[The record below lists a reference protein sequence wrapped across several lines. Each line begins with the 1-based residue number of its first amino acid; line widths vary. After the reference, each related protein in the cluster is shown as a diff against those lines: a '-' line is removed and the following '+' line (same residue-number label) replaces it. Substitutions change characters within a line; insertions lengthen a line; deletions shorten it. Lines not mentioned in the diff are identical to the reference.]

1 MSLFNKKRLYIS
13 LLATALLMGCAST
26 DPYKPQSDKD
36 FVYDPAKSFAMNVID
51 GSLGFHNGLTDA
63 NRPKDADTTTGAGS
77 YAADAIIGFGNGGG
91 LGGAFLSMLGTNT
104 GNAPLNHTYGIA
116 YIPVE
121 SFEQVNMDKALSSLE
136 KIVSIGASKT
146 FDITYT
152 KKVKYKTFE
161 LYTYHGDECLRR
173 QNMFKKD
180 QEELGITD
188 PLDCVAAGHTS
199 PTLLSKTTTT
209 PNGSTGKYLVFGLE
223 KMSYQTFFRAAINIP
238 SLSEF
243 GEFYYFVPAS
253 PTNSLPFV
261 YFNQKAH
268 LFIKPD
274 GNNLSSI
281 SIENLEKISPKLFGK

>member
-36 FVYDPAKSFAMNVID
+36 FVYDPDKSFAMNVID

-63 NRPKDADTTTGAGS
+63 NRPKDADTTPGAGS

-91 LGGAFLSMLGTNT
+91 LGGAFLSMLGTNIS
-104 GNAPLNHTYGIA
+104 NAPLNHAYGIA
-116 YIPVE
+116 YISVE
-121 SFEQVNMDKALSSLE
+121 SFDQVNMDKALSSLE
-136 KIVSIGASKT
+136 NIVSVGASDT
-146 FDITYT
+146 FNIKYT
-152 KKVKYKTFE
+152 KKVKYKTFD

-173 QNMFKKD
+173 QNMFQKD
-180 QEELGITD
+180 QVELGISD
-188 PLDCVAAGHTS
+188 PLDCVAAGHIT
-199 PTLLSKTTTT
+199 PKLLAKTTTT
-209 PNGSTGKYLVFGLE
+209 PNGSAGKYLVFGLE
-223 KMSYQTFFRAAINIP
+223 KMSYQTFFRAAKNIP
-238 SLSEF
+238 SVSKL
-243 GEFYYFVPAS
+243 GEFYYFVPTS
-253 PTNSLPFV
+253 PTNAVPFV